1 MTPPKPRIV
10 IYGAGQVGQ
19 YIARFAVQK
28 GWPIVAAFN
37 RAGAK
42 VGQALG
48 RLAGLSR

>member
-1 MTPPKPRIV
+1 MTPTKPRIV
-10 IYGAGQVGQ
+10 IYGISQFGQ
-19 YIARFAVQK
+19 YVARFAVQK

-42 VGQALG
+42 VGQDLG